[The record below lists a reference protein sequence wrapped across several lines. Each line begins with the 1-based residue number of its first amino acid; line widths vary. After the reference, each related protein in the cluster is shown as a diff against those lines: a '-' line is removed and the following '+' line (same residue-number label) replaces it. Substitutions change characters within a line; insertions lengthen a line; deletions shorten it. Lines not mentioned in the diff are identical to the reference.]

1 MNAIALS
8 DATAGSR
15 YCICEIKEENRLV
28 NRLSSM
34 GLLCGSTIEMCQNH
48 EKQPVLIY
56 ARDTL
61 VAIGRE
67 ESKKNYGG
75 RCRQMSNCE
84 NCSSNQN
91 CKYHGSSQL
100 YKKDGNTPVITLLGQ
115 PNSGKSTIFNMTT
128 GSHQHVGNW
137 PGKTVDQKEGECKW
151 NGKRLIIADLPGSY
165 SLSAGSDEE
174 VITRDYISAGNAD
187 LVVVMADASQLKLSL
202 YMLADFVGMKV
213 PAILVLNMIDVAK
226 GQGIVIDT
234 AALSEKLGVPVV
246 TMSAIRKKDYRVL
259 YENIETA
266 LTEKPIIVGEPMTT
280 AKEKMAYIDDLLN
293 GVITVAALTPLSG
306 ILRSGMK
313 AISVHPLLISL
324 ICDVLINVLYFALM
338 MASFVL
344 SITLGFNLMEET
356 DYLARISFLFD
367 NTMSKVGLQG
377 KTIMPFF
384 MGLGCTIAGTTG
396 TRVVDNWGQRVLAI
410 AMSWAVPCAATLS
423 VVPTIAIAL
432 FGSTGGFLVMMS
444 IFLFMFLMMWVVY
457 KVFGNSLAPKEEL
470 VGLIME
476 LPPYH
481 KPAIKNTLYVTFQ
494 RTLGIFLRA
503 LRIISLVSI
512 VFFVLTYGFGGN
524 AENSILYKLGVL
536 IEPLTKFF
544 GMKWEAFLAF
554 CASAISK
561 ESLLGVLNTLYGAGG
576 SLVSSTFGAKVSWTA
591 ASISDILSANFT
603 KAEGLAFIFAISFNM
618 PCISALAATARET
631 HSAKWTAKIGVFYT
645 LAALLIACVVY
656 HIGVLKF

>member
-1 MNAIALS
+1 M
-8 DATAGSR
+8 SR
-15 YCICEIKEENRLV
+15 CEA
-28 NRLSSM
+28 
-34 GLLCGSTIEMCQNH
+34 C
-48 EKQPVLIY
+48 
-56 ARDTL
+56 A
-61 VAIGRE
+61 
-67 ESKKNYGG
+67 
-75 RCRQMSNCE
+75 SNK
-84 NCSSNQN
+84 S

-100 YKKDGNTPVITLLGQ
+100 YKKDDGTPVIALLGQ
-115 PNSGKSTIFNMTT
+115 PNSGKSTIFNMMT

-151 NGKRLIIADLPGSY
+151 NGQRMILADLPGSY

-174 VITRDYISAGNAD
+174 VITRDYITSGNAD
-187 LVVVMADASQLKLSL
+187 LVLVMADASQLKRSL

-213 PAILVLNMIDVAK
+213 PAILVLNMMDVAK

-234 AALSEKLGVPVV
+234 AALSKKLGIPVV
-246 TMSAIRKKDYRVL
+246 SMSAIRKKDYRAL
-259 YENIETA
+259 YESIEAA
-266 LTEKPIIVGEPMTT
+266 LVQKPVITGEVMTT

-293 GVITVAALTPLSG
+293 GVITAEKDAQSAFSKFDRVALSPVRGKLMAFGIILVIFLLAMMFSGIVSGVGSALLTPLSG
-306 ILRSGMK
+306 VLRSGME
-313 AISVHPLLISL
+313 AISVHPLRISL

-344 SITLGFNLMEET
+344 GITLGFNLMEET
-356 DYLARISFLFD
+356 GYLARISFLFD
-367 NTMSKVGLQG
+367 HTMSKVGLQG

-432 FGSTGGFLVMMS
+432 FGSTGGFLVMVA

-457 KVFGNSLAPKEEL
+457 KVFGNSLAPKEER

-476 LPPYH
+476 LPPYQ

-494 RTLGIFLRA
+494 RTLDIFLRA
-503 LRIISLVSI
+503 LRVISLVSI
-512 VFFVLTYGFGGN
+512 VFFVLTYGFGGS

-536 IEPLTKFF
+536 IEPVTKFF

-561 ESLLGVLNTLYGAGG
+561 ESLLGVLNTLYGTGG
-576 SLVSSTFGAKVSWTA
+576 SLVSSTFGAKVSGTA
-591 ASISDILSANFT
+591 AAGISEILSANFT

-618 PCISALAATARET
+618 PCVSALAATARET

-645 LAALLIACVVY
+645 LAALLIACIVY
-656 HIGVLKF
+656 HIGLLIF